1 MQYTD
6 YIDEQQIQRDL
17 PVKLSL
23 QEVNNMDM
31 SIGKE
36 KNR

>member
-6 YIDEQQIQRDL
+6 YIDEQQIQREL

-23 QEVNNMDM
+23 QEVNNMEM